1 MIRDSTITP
10 LHGTPFVRLFLL
22 LVLACSPASG
32 AQPAGPSFNP
42 SPHAIDIPPWFR
54 ETFLDIREDV
64 REAANEGKRLMVYFG
79 QDGCPYCRELMRV
92 NFSQKDIVEKARGH
106 FHAVAINL
114 WGDRE
119 VTWLDGSILG
129 EKSLA
134 TRLGVQFTPT
144 LLFFDEKGAIVLRLN
159 GYYPPHQLNAAMDY
173 VASRQE
179 TRVPFA
185 EYLQRHARA
194 PATGRLHD
202 QPFFLKP
209 PLDLRRPR
217 KEAAHRPLAVL
228 FEQKDCAACDE
239 LHREGFASTGMKERV
254 ARLDVARL
262 ELFGKER
269 VVTPSGRARSF
280 PYRSLPQAVPPR
292 LELRVRDERR
302 LPHAAELPALSAGAR
317 GEDPRGRGSS
327 RSLVN
332 SNRRENS
339 RKDIYRRDAESSE
352 IQYEPPSTP
361 RKEKSISY
369 FLFGIA
375 YSMGFL
381 NASSVSVVHFSG
393 FSWRAWRFDYCF

>member
-10 LHGTPFVRLFLL
+10 LHGTPFVRIFLL

-92 NFSQKDIVEKARGH
+92 NFSQKDIIEKARRH

-119 VTWLDGSILG
+119 VTWLDGSMVG

-144 LLFFDEKGAIVLRLN
+144 LLFFDEEGAIVLRLN
-159 GYYPPHQLNAAMDY
+159 GYYAPHQLNAAMDY

-202 QPFFLKP
+202 QPFLLKP

-269 VVTPSGRARSF
+269 VVTPSGRPLTAEQWGR
-280 PYRSLPQAVPPR
+280 
-292 LELRVRDERR
+292 ELKVAYTPTIVFFD
-302 LPHAAELPALSAGAR
+302 PA
-317 GEDPRGRGSS
+317 GREVF
-327 RSLVN
+327 RI
-332 SNRRENS
+332 E
-339 RKDIYRRDAESSE
+339 
-352 IQYEPPSTP
+352 
-361 RKEKSISY
+361 
-369 FLFGIA
+369 A
-375 YSMGFL
+375 YLRPFHL
-381 NASSVSVVHFSG
+381 ASSFEYVTSG
-393 FSWRAWRFDYCF
+393 AYRTQPSFQRYLQARAEKIRAAGGRVDLW